1 VFLLAP
7 VSGPRRPSAAH
18 SNALPRLGELEL
30 AVMEVLWV
38 VPDCDAQ
45 TVRERL
51 PAARRCSLS
60 TVQSTL
66 ERLHRK
72 ALLSRRR
79 ERRAY
84 LYRAR
89 LERAE
94 LLGRLLGGVIRQLH
108 NGHLDPILSSF
119 VDFADRM
126 DERTLE
132 RLDELLQ
139 QRLRERESSLR
150 QPTSGDHDD

>member
-1 VFLLAP
+1 VFP
-7 VSGPRRPSAAH
+7 VTPARGQRPPASAQ

-30 AVMEVLWV
+30 AVMEVLWAL
-38 VPDCDAQ
+38 PDSCAQ

-51 PAARRCSLS
+51 PTDRRCSLS

-84 LYRAR
+84 LYRTRLAR
-89 LERAE
+89 GE

-108 NGHLDPILSSF
+108 KGHLDPILSSF
-119 VDFADRM
+119 VDFADRI
-126 DERTLE
+126 DEHTLE

-139 QRLRERESSLR
+139 QRLRERGASSQQR
-150 QPTSGDHDD
+150 ATGGDDD